1 MTGETDAFLLS
12 GKDIMGVFDEVKERV
27 TARAVMERAG
37 IVFNRGNMCKC
48 PFHQDKTASMKVKP
62 ADKKYFCFGCG
73 EKGDAI
79 DFVAKYYN
87 LSPKDAA
94 MQIADEFGIAYDSSV
109 RSPPKPVRR
118 EKSPMQ
124 ILEEAKTKIYRVL
137 SDYFHL
143 LKEWERDF
151 KPKSMDEIDARY
163 EEAVNNLTKVEYQ
176 LDTLLWGT
184 EEEKEMLLRDLGK
197 EVAEIERRVNEHR
210 RNQGTIDHNRQR
222 SCEAV
227 H

>member
-37 IVFNRGNMCKC
+37 IVFNRSNMCRC

-62 ADKKYFCFGCG
+62 TDKKYFCFGCG

-79 DFVAKYYN
+79 DFVARYYN

-124 ILEEAKTKIYRVL
+124 ILAETKTKRNFFEDPYT
-137 SDYFHL
+137 
-143 LKEWERDF
+143 
-151 KPKSMDEIDARY
+151 
-163 EEAVNNLTKVEYQ
+163 NL
-176 LDTLLWGT
+176 DNG
-184 EEEKEMLLRDLGK
+184 
-197 EVAEIERRVNEHR
+197 AA
-210 RNQGTIDHNRQR
+210 
-222 SCEAV
+222 CP
-227 H
+227 

>member
-37 IVFNRGNMCKC
+37 IVFNRSNMCKC

-62 ADKKYFCFGCG
+62 MDKKYFCFGCG

-94 MQIADEFGIAYDSSV
+94 MQIAD
-109 RSPPKPVRR
+109 
-118 EKSPMQ
+118 
-124 ILEEAKTKIYRVL
+124 
-137 SDYFHL
+137 
-143 LKEWERDF
+143 
-151 KPKSMDEIDARY
+151 
-163 EEAVNNLTKVEYQ
+163 
-176 LDTLLWGT
+176 
-184 EEEKEMLLRDLGK
+184 
-197 EVAEIERRVNEHR
+197 
-210 RNQGTIDHNRQR
+210 
-222 SCEAV
+222 
-227 H
+227 

>member
-1 MTGETDAFLLS
+1 
-12 GKDIMGVFDEVKERV
+12 MGVFDEVKERV

-37 IVFNRGNMCKC
+37 IVFNRSNMCKC

-62 ADKKYFCFGCG
+62 TDKKYFCFGCG

-94 MQIADEFGIAYDSSV
+94 MQIADEFGITYDSSV

-124 ILEEAKTKIYRVL
+124 ILSETKTKTYRVL
-137 SDYFHL
+137 SDYLHL
-143 LKEWERDF
+143 LKDWKRDF
-151 KPKSMDEIDARY
+151 EPKSMDEIDERY
-163 EEAVNNLTKVEYQ
+163 EEAVNNLPKVEYQ
-176 LDTLLWGT
+176 LDIMLWGT

-197 EVAEIERRVNEHR
+197 EVAEIERRVNEYR
-210 RNQGTIDHNRQR
+210 RNQGTIDHHRQR

>member
-12 GKDIMGVFDEVKERV
+12 GKDVMGVFDEVKERV

-37 IVFNRGNMCKC
+37 IVFNRSNMCKC
-48 PFHQDKTASMKVKP
+48 PFHQDKTASMKVKLT
-62 ADKKYFCFGCG
+62 DKKYFCFGCG

-94 MQIADEFGIAYDSSV
+94 MQIADEFGITYDSSV
-109 RSPPKPVRR
+109 RSSPKPVRR

-124 ILEEAKTKIYRVL
+124 ILSEAKTKTYRVL
-137 SDYFHL
+137 SDYLHL
-143 LKEWERDF
+143 LKDWKRDF
-151 KPKSMDEIDARY
+151 EPKSMDEIDERY
-163 EEAVNNLTKVEYQ
+163 EEAVNNLPKVEYQ
-176 LDTLLWGT
+176 LDIMLWGT

-210 RNQGTIDHNRQR
+210 RNQGTIDHHRQR